1 MTYSSSHVWSK
12 IRWCMNLTPD
22 QKIQTDETFFIISY
36 SYHPTGALFFSNM
49 FQKTATFSVSRWLS
63 AHVGSTRVFTGVQR
77 ETACGH
83 GFRQL
88 LPSDDLDVHQAFQ
101 LFPQKMNLEKT
112 LDSIIHCHSVAQE
125 GFKHWLSH
133 SMPGMRKRNSPCW
146 RTHPR
151 HQCLQCVDAKIC
163 GPPKIH
169 HVPTSD
175 KFVTYRVRSS
185 LGPLFVSCINQHA
198 TGNFGVDF
206 ETSPFGMW
214 WVWIWNVIL
223 QMRGTQDLSK
233 LKDRKVWVKSL
244 WWISSMWPFVDIAS
258 FVFTSSERSFCVK
271 SRSAANSQHTRREEQ
286 LGASA
291 SSN

>member
-1 MTYSSSHVWSK
+1 MK
-12 IRWCMNLTPD
+12 P
-22 QKIQTDETFFIISY
+22 FFIISY
-36 SYHPTGALFFSNM
+36 SYHYLSPFFSPICFKKQRH
-49 FQKTATFSVSRWLS
+49 FQFLVDYQPMLDPPALLTGQTWNCLWPRVQATTTQWRPRCSS
-63 AHVGSTRVFTGVQR
+63 G
-77 ETACGH
+77 
-83 GFRQL
+83 
-88 LPSDDLDVHQAFQ
+88 LPAVPSKDESW
-101 LFPQKMNLEKT
+101 KNT
-112 LDSIIHCHSVAQE
+112 VAQE

-233 LKDRKVWVKSL
+233 LRDRKVWVKSL

-258 FVFTSSERSFCVK
+258 FVFTSSERSFCMK

>member
-36 SYHPTGALFFSNM
+36 SYHPTWALFFLQYVSKNSDI
-49 FQKTATFSVSRWLS
+49 FSFSLTISPCWIHPRFHWRSTWNCLWPRVQATTTQWRPRCSSGLPAVPSKDESWKNTWFNHSLSFVTCLPVSFLVNTVPNV
-63 AHVGSTRVFTGVQR
+63 AH
-77 ETACGH
+77 
-83 GFRQL
+83 
-88 LPSDDLDVHQAFQ
+88 
-101 LFPQKMNLEKT
+101 
-112 LDSIIHCHSVAQE
+112 E

-163 GPPKIH
+163 SPPKIH

-185 LGPLFVSCINQHA
+185 LCPLF
-198 TGNFGVDF
+198 
-206 ETSPFGMW
+206 
-214 WVWIWNVIL
+214 
-223 QMRGTQDLSK
+223 
-233 LKDRKVWVKSL
+233 
-244 WWISSMWPFVDIAS
+244 
-258 FVFTSSERSFCVK
+258 CVMY
-271 SRSAANSQHTRREEQ
+271 QWTCYW
-286 LGASA
+286 
-291 SSN
+291 